1 MHFAAFKAEGTDAFG
16 AEGMLAASED
26 LRASCFDYLAF
37 HNFAAFKA
45 EGTDAFGAE
54 GMLAASEDLRASC
67 FDYLAFHK

>member
-16 AEGMLAASED
+16 AEGMLAASKD

-45 EGTDAFGAE
+45 EG
-54 GMLAASEDLRASC
+54 MMAASEDLRASC

>member
-37 HNFAAFKA
+37 HK
-45 EGTDAFGAE
+45 
-54 GMLAASEDLRASC
+54 
-67 FDYLAFHK
+67 